1 MTGRSCGICGEATAD
16 ARYCGHCGAPLDA
29 TVVSLDTEPGTGN
42 ATDPSP
48 SGSDA
53 HVVTSRR
60 PSRLL
65 VGAVVALLAIGAVA
79 LVAADRGDDD
89 AAPLARPTPD
99 GTLRNDAPRPVPSA
113 TPTERPAATLRPSPT
128 AVATPAPVDPGDLP
142 PMEATHVAVIG
153 ERTVEFLDLR
163 SGIWAVPPGRA
174 AYQPYGAQ
182 AVRGGVVLQT
192 DDGSWGFA
200 PVDGGP
206 VTELAAEAFGFA
218 LVGDELLVT
227 LTQNFWASDADVNG
241 GDAVGDLAAHRFDG
255 TVAWTAPLPTGAWPV
270 GVTGDGQVI
279 LQLAERIVALDGA
292 TGTPRVVA
300 TGDIVTTFDDS
311 VVLWSC
317 DEQLRCA
324 TRQLDLAT
332 GATTV
337 LSERQ
342 VWLEPAGQ
350 DRFVGYPQA
359 GGEPQRFAVVDGVL
373 TEVEDDGSMSDVQT
387 NPGRFAADASGVT
400 VELGRDT
407 IRFTTPDGDVTTI
420 VAPPAAG
427 PTATLLLVTAD

>member
-1 MTGRSCGICGEATAD
+1 MTGRSCGICGEVTAD
-16 ARYCGHCGAPLDA
+16 AARYCGHCGAPLDA
-29 TVVSLDTEPGTGN
+29 AVVSLDRAPDTGD
-42 ATDPSP
+42 ATGHPSP
-48 SGSDA
+48 SGSEA

-65 VGAVVALLAIGAVA
+65 VGALGALLAIGAVA
-79 LVAADRGDDD
+79 LIATDGDD
-89 AAPLARPTPD
+89 AAAPLPRPTPD
-99 GTLRNDAPRPVPSA
+99 WTLRNDAPRPVPSA
-113 TPTERPAATLRPSPT
+113 TPTERPTATLLPSPT
-128 AVATPAPVDPGDLP
+128 AGATPAPVDPGDLP

-182 AVRGGVVLQT
+182 SVRGGVVLPA
-192 DDGSWGFA
+192 DDGSWVFA

-241 GDAVGDLAAHRFDG
+241 GDADGDLAAHRFDG
-255 TVAWTAPLPTGAWPV
+255 TVAWTAPLPSGAWPV

-292 TGTPRVVA
+292 TGTTRVIA
-300 TGDIVTTFDDS
+300 TGDIVTSFDDS

-342 VWLEPAGQ
+342 VWLEPTGSG
-350 DRFVGYPQA
+350 RFVGYPQS
-359 GGEPQRFAVVDGVL
+359 GGEPQMFAVVDGVL
-373 TEVEDDGSMSDVQT
+373 TATDDV
-387 NPGRFAADASGVT
+387 AADVLDDVARVVADPSGVSI
-400 VELGRDT
+400 ELGRDT